1 MAKSTVFKTFLN
13 SDVTNTKTLLHEAIP
28 IPGSL
33 VSGTYG
39 IGDFPGGGATEHD
52 KPLGA
57 EPNIKQYTHG
67 MFVSVYDYPHASSS
81 ANHIF
86 DITVGVSRYVPQGST
101 NNNWYGVYDNADQLY
116 EAMRDSTDSATNDYK
131 KKNSIYAQMAKVLAG
146 EDTKGNIRHFDRDGN
161 YGTLDDKIIDPIF
174 LNFSRL
180 LTKDEI
186 KKGSF
191 KMEIGCATS
200 YANPFGPN
208 ENTQHVLTI
217 ADTNAQNNYRV
228 NSPAGEFGILTATSV
243 ESIIETDR
251 SAETAAANNDGDPD
265 TVGLENPP
273 AMGLIFY
280 QAGIVVLDGSRIFM
294 PAGEPDNAGNAAA
307 DDDGMR
313 DLDGILQSSFTPK
326 FIKALNADPGEVDN
340 GNNSYKYSE
349 LLINGSINLMAHNI
363 RHRIKSIT
371 FNNTTELN
379 STVYFCRAHHNEFN
393 YSSNPTYL
401 DGSQIRVKNN
411 AIDPPRSYITTVGLY
426 SSDNELLA
434 VAKLSEPIRKDP
446 TNEVTLRVRLDY

>member
-28 IPGSL
+28 IPGTL

-39 IGDFPGGGATEHD
+39 AGAFGSN
-52 KPLGA
+52 PLGG
-57 EPNIKQYTHG
+57 EPNIKEYTHG

-86 DITVGVSRYVPQGST
+86 DVSVGVSRKIPQGST
-101 NNNWYGVYDNADQLY
+101 NTNWYGEYTSEDELFT
-116 EAMRDSTDSATNDYK
+116 AMSTGGHATTNDHK
-131 KKNSIYAQMAKVLAG
+131 KKNHIYAQMAMVLAG
-146 EDTKGNIRHFDRDGN
+146 HDTDGNIRYFDRDGN
-161 YGTLDDKIIDPIF
+161 YGTVDDKIIDPIF
-174 LNFSRL
+174 LTFSRL
-180 LTKDEI
+180 LVKDEI

-191 KMEIGCATS
+191 SMKIGCAES
-200 YANPFGPN
+200 YASPFTN
-208 ENTQHVLTI
+208 HVLVI

-228 NSPAGEFGILTATSV
+228 NSPAGEFGILTATS
-243 ESIIETDR
+243 SNAIIDTDR
-251 SAETAAANNDGDPD
+251 AAEAAASNNDGDPD

-280 QAGIVVLDGSRIFM
+280 QAGVVVLDGSRIFM
-294 PAGEPDNAGNAAA
+294 PSGEPDNDAAGSTA
-307 DDDGMR
+307 GMR
-313 DLDGILQSSFTPK
+313 DADGILNDITPL
-326 FIKALNADPGEVDN
+326 FIKAQNANPGQVSG
-340 GNNSYKYSE
+340 GNAWNYSQ
-349 LLINGSINLMAHNI
+349 LLVSGSVNLMAHNI
-363 RHRIKSIT
+363 RHRIQEIS

-401 DGSQIRVKNN
+401 DGSQIRVKNDVL
-411 AIDPPRSYITTVGLY
+411 DPPRSYITTVGLY